1 MSLQT
6 KRKIL
11 KLSDHFSLRELTKS
25 QTGTRLGI
33 SNEPDSEHLVNLVAL
48 CHNVLE
54 PIRKEFGVVT
64 VTSCYRSPA
73 LNKAIGSTSEKS
85 QHIFGEACDLE
96 CFRAKSNLFV
106 AEWVK
111 TSLDFDQII
120 LEYYN
125 DGDPFSGW
133 IHISSKRLQSQN
145 RNMCL
150 HTVINDGRTSYQEG
164 LT

>member
-1 MSLQT
+1 M
-6 KRKIL
+6 
-11 KLSDHFSLRELTKS
+11 TKS

-96 CFRAKSNLFV
+96 AFRAKSNLFV
-106 AEWVK
+106 AEWIK
-111 TSLDFDQII
+111 TSLDFDQLI
-120 LEYYN
+120 LEYYK

-133 IHISSKRLQSQN
+133 IHVSSKRLQSQN
-145 RNMCL
+145 RNICL
-150 HTVINDGRTSYQEG
+150 HTVVNDGKTAYQEG

>member
-1 MSLQT
+1 M
-6 KRKIL
+6 

-96 CFRAKSNLFV
+96 AFRAKSNLFV
-106 AEWVK
+106 AEWIS
-111 TSLDFDQII
+111 TSLNFDQLI
-120 LEYYN
+120 LEYH
-125 DGDPFSGW
+125 DESDPFSGW
-133 IHISSKRLQSQN
+133 VHVSSKRLQSQN
-145 RNMCL
+145 RNICL
-150 HTVINDGRTSYQEG
+150 HTGVTDCMTS
-164 LT
+164 

>member
-1 MSLQT
+1 M
-6 KRKIL
+6 

-96 CFRAKSNLFV
+96 AFRAKSNLFV
-106 AEWVK
+106 AEGIA
-111 TSLDFDQII
+111 TSLNFDQLI
-120 LEYYN
+120 LEYYK

-133 IHISSKRLQSQN
+133 IHVSSKRLQSQN
-145 RNMCL
+145 RNICL
-150 HTVINDGRTSYQEG
+150 HTVVNDGRTSYQEG

>member
-1 MSLQT
+1 M
-6 KRKIL
+6 

-33 SNEPDSEHLVNLVAL
+33 KNEPDSEHLVNLVAL

-106 AEWVK
+106 AEWIS
-111 TSLDFDQII
+111 TSLNFDQLI
-120 LEYYN
+120 LEYH
-125 DGDPFSGW
+125 DESDPFSGW
-133 IHISSKRLQSQN
+133 VHVSSKRLQSQN

-150 HTVINDGRTSYQEG
+150 HTVVSDGRTSYQEG

>member
-1 MSLQT
+1 M
-6 KRKIL
+6 
-11 KLSDHFSLRELTKS
+11 KLSDHFSLRELSKS

-96 CFRAKSNLFV
+96 AFRAKSNLFV
-106 AEWVK
+106 AEWIS
-111 TSLDFDQII
+111 TSLNFDQLI
-120 LEYYN
+120 LEYH
-125 DGDPFSGW
+125 DESAPFSGW
-133 IHISSKRLQSQN
+133 VHVSSKRLQSQN

-150 HTVINDGRTSYQEG
+150 HTVVSDGRPSYQEG
-164 LT
+164 IT

>member
-1 MSLQT
+1 M
-6 KRKIL
+6 

-25 QTGTRLGI
+25 QTGIRLGI

-96 CFRAKSNLFV
+96 AFRAKSNLFV
-106 AEWVK
+106 AEWIK
-111 TSLDFDQII
+111 TSLDFDQLI
-120 LEYYN
+120 LEYYK

-133 IHISSKRLQSQN
+133 IHVSSKRLQSQN
-145 RNMCL
+145 RNICL
-150 HTVINDGRTSYQEG
+150 HTVVNDGKTAYQEG